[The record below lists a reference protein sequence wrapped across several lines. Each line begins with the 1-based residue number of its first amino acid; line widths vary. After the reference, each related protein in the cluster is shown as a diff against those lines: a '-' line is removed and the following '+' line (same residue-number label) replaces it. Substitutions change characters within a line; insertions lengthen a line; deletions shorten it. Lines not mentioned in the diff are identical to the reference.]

1 MPGSTPS
8 LSLPYPTPGD
18 TVDVPRDVK
27 ALADAMDP
35 LGVVPTGCIMCWPTA
50 AAPTGWLFC
59 QGQQVSAAT
68 YPRLA
73 AVLGSAGGL
82 VTIPNLQGRVPVGVG
97 TATGAAGATAKALNG
112 TGGEEKHTLA
122 AAESGVNGSGTTAA
136 DGGAHNHT
144 ITVNQNNIGQTAGW
158 NLPVSDSSWENWGAY
173 FGGDPQIAA
182 TARTPSTNITY
193 ASGVHNHSAAASAV
207 GNHGHALSA
216 RAADAAHENMPPYL
230 VLNYIIKAT

>member
-144 ITVNQNNIGQTAGW
+144 ITVNQSNIGQPAGW
-158 NLPVSDSSWENWGAY
+158 NMPIGDSSFSYTLAGNGLPVAVRHDGSNVS
-173 FGGDPQIAA
+173 
-182 TARTPSTNITY
+182 Y
-193 ASGVHNHSAAASAV
+193 ASGVHAHTAAASAV
-207 GNHGHALSA
+207 GNHGHTLSA
-216 RAADAAHENMPPYL
+216 RAADSSHENMPPYL
-230 VLNYIIKAT
+230 VLNYIIKAS